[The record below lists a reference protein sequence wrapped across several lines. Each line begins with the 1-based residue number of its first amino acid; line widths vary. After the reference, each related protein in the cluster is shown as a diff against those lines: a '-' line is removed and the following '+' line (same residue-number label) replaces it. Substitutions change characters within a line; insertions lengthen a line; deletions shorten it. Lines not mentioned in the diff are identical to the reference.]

1 MGEMVASA
9 VAQEGV
15 SRVSSYITTKIDD
28 KASRAHN
35 LARLEIALSRLEFAL
50 EKTRRMPI
58 TYVSLIRS
66 RNKLMCVY
74 KEGVGLLNKHKLQAP
89 EGHEEAGQVVVTL
102 PDSRSSPRVGF
113 LSAKDPFLSP
123 KPSPRVCSR

>member
-1 MGEMVASA
+1 VASA

-58 TYVSLIRS
+58 TYVSPSTDCSCCKIILHLFS
-66 RNKLMCVY
+66 SWPD
-74 KEGVGLLNKHKLQAP
+74 EQGVLELL
-89 EGHEEAGQVVVTL
+89 
-102 PDSRSSPRVGF
+102 RC
-113 LSAKDPFLSP
+113 
-123 KPSPRVCSR
+123 PSL